1 MQRLRNRHDK
11 VDEHFGFV
19 DEHANPVLK
28 KSEAGTRFSNQ
39 VHLGE
44 VLCGYPNLADK
55 TAAYS
60 DGPDYI
66 RSLLRDGSFLALRKL
81 RQDVEA
87 LEDALTDAAGFRS
100 AAGQTLTREELLA
113 NMMGR
118 WPGDHP
124 KAGQPLAEVSDP
136 DPLSNDFHFENDLQG
151 KLCPFHAHITARQS
165 SDHGR
170 LSQAA
175 GPPGSF
181 AAECPMV
188 RFRSA
193 TQKTLNAPGQA

>member
-1 MQRLRNRHDK
+1 MAAMEKWVAVDGRVKPLSLQWTQRLRNRHDK
-11 VDEHFGFV
+11 VVEHFGFI
-19 DEHANPVLK
+19 ENMTNPVLK

-44 VLCGYPNLADK
+44 VLCGYPNRADH
-55 TAAYS
+55 AGAYS

-87 LEDALTDAAGFRS
+87 LEDALTAAQAS
-100 AAGQTLTREELLA
+100 APAEQTLTREELLA

-124 KAGQPLAEVSDP
+124 KAGQPLAEVLGP

-151 KLCPFHAHITARQS
+151 KQCPFHAHIRRVNPRTRTT
-165 SDHGR
+165 
-170 LSQAA
+170 SQVA

-181 AAECPMV
+181 AAE
-188 RFRSA
+188 
-193 TQKTLNAPGQA
+193 